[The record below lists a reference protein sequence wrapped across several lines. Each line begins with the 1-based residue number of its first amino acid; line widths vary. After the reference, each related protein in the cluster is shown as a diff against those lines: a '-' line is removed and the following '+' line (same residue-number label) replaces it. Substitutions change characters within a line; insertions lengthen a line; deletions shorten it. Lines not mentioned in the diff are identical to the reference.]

1 MEYNPY
7 RALIKEFR
15 RIAEEITG
23 SGDLQVI
30 RARAGF
36 GYLSIPLHDLIRG
49 KPELAREVNDK
60 TSLVKSPYLAN
71 LRFIN
76 GFLNTD
82 VNLVNYGKLVLDSA
96 LALGPSYGKAPDVK
110 PLNIVVEHTSANP
123 LHPLHIGHC
132 RNMVLGDSLVRL
144 LRFMGHRVSAR
155 FYLDD
160 TGIQVMYLA
169 LGYRHVKDLV
179 RRRIESGLKPDQ
191 VMWIVYSVT
200 NAVAEVQRLTRMLE
214 GKGEEEYREL
224 VRERD
229 EWVSVIADWLSKDK
243 ELVDSLVKALS
254 SIDVNSEVARMA
266 KAYEDGEPGV
276 KELVREAV
284 NLVLRGFEE
293 TLNQF
298 DVKFDQYDWESEV
311 AVYNGLA
318 KRVIMDLVKAAPS
331 YVEFKDGVYVFRAD
345 KAAAELKLW
354 DELRLPK
361 FVPPAT
367 LNRSDGTT
375 LYLTRDVAYA
385 IWCLTNCNPDMVVRV
400 IAVEQTHP
408 QAQLRIMLK
417 LLGFDASRIVHY
429 AYEMVNLGDVKMS
442 SRRGQAVT
450 VDSLLEDAV
459 RRVRAIASGR
469 GGLNIDEVARAV
481 AVGAIRY
488 YFASV
493 SPSKQIVFDWGR
505 VLDMNQNSGPFIQY
519 TYVRAYSILNKAN
532 VDVEPGQYTVPTSL
546 SQEEGNLLLMI
557 GEFPET
563 LLKVS
568 EDLKLEN
575 LVSFI
580 NRLALE
586 FNTFY
591 EKYPVI
597 NAEPGVREFRLA
609 LVKGVRVVLENSMRI
624 LGIPVLSRM

>member
-7 RALIKEFR
+7 RALVNEFKD
-15 RIAEEITG
+15 IAAKLTG
-23 SGDLQVI
+23 VEDLQVI

-36 GYLSIPLHDLIRG
+36 GYLSIPLHDLIRSRPNLSSEINEG
-49 KPELAREVNDK
+49 IRGVKAHY
-60 TSLVKSPYLAN
+60 LVD

-76 GFLNTD
+76 GFLNAN
-82 VNLVNYGKLVLDSA
+82 VNLINYGKLVLDSTIG
-96 LALGPSYGKAPDVK
+96 LGPNYGKVPDLRR
-110 PLNIVVEHTSANP
+110 LNIIVEHTSANP

-144 LRFMGHRVSAR
+144 LRFMGHNASAR

-169 LGYRHVKDLV
+169 LGYSKVKELV
-179 RRRIESGLKPDQ
+179 RRRIESSQKPDH
-191 VMWIVYSVT
+191 VMWIIYSVT
-200 NAVAEVQRLTRMLE
+200 NAIAEVQRITKALE

-224 VRERD
+224 IKERD
-229 EWVSVIADWLSKDK
+229 EWVGVIADWLSRDK
-243 ELVDSLVKALS
+243 ELVNTLVESLS
-254 SIDVNSEVARMA
+254 SIDVNAEVARMA
-266 KAYEDGEPGV
+266 KAYEDGDEGV
-276 KELVREAV
+276 KGIVREAV
-284 NLVLRGFEE
+284 NLVLKGFEE
-293 TLNQF
+293 TFKLFN
-298 DVKFDQYDWESEV
+298 VKFDAYDWESEI
-311 AVYNGLA
+311 AIYSGLA
-318 KRVIMDLVKAAPS
+318 KRIIMNLAKAAPG

-345 KAAAELKLW
+345 KAAADLKLW
-354 DELRLPK
+354 DELKLPK
-361 FVPPAT
+361 FIPPAT

-385 IWCLTNCNPDMVVRV
+385 VWCLTNCNPDAVIRV

-408 QAQLRIMLK
+408 QAQLRIILK
-417 LLGFDASRIVHY
+417 LLGYDASRIVHY
-429 AYEMVNLGDVKMS
+429 AYEMVNLGDAKMS

-450 VDSLLEDAV
+450 IDGLLDDAV
-459 RRVRAIASGR
+459 KRVKAIASGR
-469 GGLNIDEVARAV
+469 GGLNTDDVAYAV

-488 YFASV
+488 YFVSV

-519 TYVRAYSILNKAN
+519 TYVRAHSILSKAN
-532 VDVEPGQYTVPTSL
+532 LEPTQYIVPSGL
-546 SQEEGNLLLMI
+546 SPEEGNLILMI
-557 GEFPET
+557 GEFPEV
-563 LLKVS
+563 LLRVS

-597 NAEPGVREFRLA
+597 NAEPGLREFRLA
-609 LVKGVRVVLENSMRI
+609 LVKAVKIVLENSMGI